1 MVQQLSGE
9 PAFQEVYLRELFNR
23 RTSEY
28 NTEEFKALHAL
39 QLDLLLRFDSPDLLF
54 FLETSQEYDVP
65 TALNRCL
72 HSAKPHIREAI
83 YLYSRLGDTSRA
95 LHMIVQD
102 LGDVDMALEFVQ
114 KWKDRDLWDDLVK
127 YSISKPT
134 FVGGRQP
141 RGRLSH
147 SPAGPRGRVHQR
159 HHPHPVHPAQDGDPP
174 AQGEAHPR
182 ARQLLARAG
191 APPGLQHDPH
201 QRHGRA
207 LRATVPPGS
216 GLQRR
221 VKSKMAGIRLDPDA
235 LCTICQQE
243 LFQIRKATRTCP
255 PPAVV
260 AFHCS

>member
-1 MVQQLSGE
+1 MQQLSSE
-9 PAFQEVYLRELFNR
+9 PAFQEAYLRELFNR

-72 HSAKPHIREAI
+72 HSAKPRIREAI

-134 FVGGRQP
+134 FVGGRLCG
-141 RGRLSH
+141 GR
-147 SPAGPRGRVHQR
+147 Q
-159 HHPHPVHPAQDGDPP
+159 
-174 AQGEAHPR
+174 
-182 ARQLLARAG
+182 
-191 APPGLQHDPH
+191 
-201 QRHGRA
+201 
-207 LRATVPPGS
+207 
-216 GLQRR
+216 
-221 VKSKMAGIRLDPDA
+221 
-235 LCTICQQE
+235 
-243 LFQIRKATRTCP
+243 
-255 PPAVV
+255 
-260 AFHCS
+260 

>member
-1 MVQQLSGE
+1 MQQLSSE
-9 PAFQEVYLRELFNR
+9 PAFQEAYLRELFNR

-39 QLDLLLRFDSPDLLF
+39 QLDLLLKFDSPDLLF

-72 HSAKPHIREAI
+72 HSAKPRIREAI

-134 FVGGRQP
+134 FVGGR
-141 RGRLSH
+141 LSGTAVRR
-147 SPAGPRGRVHQR
+147 SAAGPRGGVHQR
-159 HHPHPVHPAQDGDPP
+159 DHAGAVHSAADGDPP
-174 AQGEAHPR
+174 AQGEARPRPRQLFSR
-182 ARQLLARAG
+182 ARAA
-191 APPGLQHDPH
+191 AGLQHHSH
-201 QRHGRA
+201 QRYGRA
-207 LRATVPPGS
+207 VRA
-216 GLQRR
+216 
-221 VKSKMAGIRLDPDA
+221 
-235 LCTICQQE
+235 
-243 LFQIRKATRTCP
+243 
-255 PPAVV
+255 AVV
-260 AFHCS
+260 L